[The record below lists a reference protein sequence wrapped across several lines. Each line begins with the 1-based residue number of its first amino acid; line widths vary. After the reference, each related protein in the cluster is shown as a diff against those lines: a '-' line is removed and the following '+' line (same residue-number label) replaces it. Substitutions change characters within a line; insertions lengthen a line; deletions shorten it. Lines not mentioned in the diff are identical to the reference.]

1 VARRGLAA
9 IEKKL
14 GRYLTAPELENV
26 RQGAASSELTAEE
39 IRAVKRIWP
48 HVQIELNLE
57 AHRVE

>member
-1 VARRGLAA
+1 MGRLSE

-14 GRYLTAPELENV
+14 GRYLTGPELENV

-48 HVQIELNLE
+48 HVQMEFKLE
-57 AHRVE
+57 GHRVE